1 MADIHY
7 QLAAARTHLADIFPE
22 GLTADGVRDALEPVF
37 GQGKTISVATIGPKL
52 RLYERQGQLTK
63 AYFIGKNGRK
73 QVKFF
78 YNPKYHQTRGGS
90 MAHADFLRDQ
100 KRDEEMFASIPPEVQ
115 EAAAIH
121 RELMK

>member
-7 QLAAARTHLADIFPE
+7 QLSAARTHLAEIFPE
-22 GLTADGVRDALEPVF
+22 GLTADGVHDALEPIF

-78 YNPKYHQTRGGS
+78 YNPEYHQQEKAI
-90 MAHADFLRDQ
+90 AHADFLRDQ
-100 KRDEEMFASIPPEVQ
+100 ARDEEMLAAIPPEVM

-121 RELMK
+121 KEMMK